1 MTIET
6 GFIFAISL
14 ILLWIKPGPGQA
26 AIVTR
31 ALNDGF
37 FAGWCVAL
45 GIVTGSAIFFLVSVL
60 GAVFIETYIA
70 AIGVVFKIVGSL
82 YLFYIGYKGLKNIN
96 SGKWSGRHDTQ
107 TKKEIIKNYMTG
119 LLITMANPFAI
130 FFFIGIMPT
139 LVPLGELGVKDIVV
153 GTIIVTYVGL
163 IVDTIIAALAWQ
175 VRETLSDTKF
185 IRKINLVTSIG
196 FILIGAFLILSLIT
210 NFDGAFA
217 L

>member
-1 MTIET
+1 MTFET

-26 AIVTR
+26 VIITR

-37 FAGWCVAL
+37 FAGWCVAM
-45 GIVTGSAIFFLVSVL
+45 GIVTGSVIFFLISAL
-60 GAVFIETYIA
+60 GAVFVEAHIVQ
-70 AIGVVFKIVGSL
+70 IGIIFKVLGSM
-82 YLFYIGYKGLKNIN
+82 YLFYIGYKGLQNID
-96 SGKWSGRHDTQ
+96 SGQWSGRQDTNSH
-107 TKKEIIKNYMTG
+107 KEIIKNYTTG
-119 LLITMANPFAI
+119 LLITMGNPFAI

-139 LVPLGELGVKDIVV
+139 LVPLGALMVKDIVI
-153 GTIIVTYVGL
+153 GAIIVAYVG
-163 IVDTIIAALAWQ
+163 IMVDTIIAALAWQ

-185 IRKINLVTSIG
+185 IRKINVVTSVG
-196 FILIGAFLILSLIT
+196 FIAIGVFLIFSLVT

>member
-1 MTIET
+1 M
-6 GFIFAISL
+6 
-14 ILLWIKPGPGQA
+14 Q
-26 AIVTR
+26 
-31 ALNDGF
+31 
-37 FAGWCVAL
+37 
-45 GIVTGSAIFFLVSVL
+45 
-60 GAVFIETYIA
+60 
-70 AIGVVFKIVGSL
+70 
-82 YLFYIGYKGLKNIN
+82 
-96 SGKWSGRHDTQ
+96 
-107 TKKEIIKNYMTG
+107 
-119 LLITMANPFAI
+119 
-130 FFFIGIMPT
+130 

-196 FILIGAFLILSLIT
+196 FILIGAFLIFSLIT